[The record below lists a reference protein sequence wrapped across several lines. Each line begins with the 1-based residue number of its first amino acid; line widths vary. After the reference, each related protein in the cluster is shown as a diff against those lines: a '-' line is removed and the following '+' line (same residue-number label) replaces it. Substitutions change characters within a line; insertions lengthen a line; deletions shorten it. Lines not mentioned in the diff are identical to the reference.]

1 MVSAPML
8 QNPSGEDLLA
18 LKGKQIPVLELL
30 AMFGTRLRNDLTV
43 PRVEQA
49 LKDVG
54 LATLPYFG
62 NCNHGADIHIV
73 PWQQAAPQESADHAG
88 DETSDEAEELPS
100 GGLPAR
106 PLRIGDIPSAV
117 SGLFSVTPDMALT
130 EVTYLMRTKKY
141 SQIPVIEGGSTL
153 HGVVT
158 WSSVARMYET
168 TSAAVL
174 AQAMETDDV
183 PVVEAHHDFFALLSR
198 VSDKDYLLV
207 RANNGTFCGIV
218 TAADITDRFGATAW
232 PFFVVGEI
240 ESRLRKCLGAK
251 LDAEA
256 IRAVQ
261 GPSAA
266 RRTGLITDLMFNGY
280 VKLLDADQQNPALRA
295 LSDDNWKALGWPGV
309 DRGQF
314 VRQLD
319 RVRAIRNGI
328 AHFDAEPLTAK
339 RADELREFV
348 GLLRQIT

>member
-1 MVSAPML
+1 MP
-8 QNPSGEDLLA
+8 QNPTEEQLLA

-30 AMFGTRLRNDLTV
+30 ALFGARLRNDLTV

-54 LATLPYFG
+54 LSTLPYFG
-62 NCNHGADIHIV
+62 TCNHGADIHV
-73 PWQQAAPQESADHAG
+73 VAWKQTAVQEPADGAG
-88 DETSDEAEELPS
+88 EETADDAEELPS

-117 SGLFSVTPDMALT
+117 GGLFSVTPDTALT
-130 EVTYLMRTKKY
+130 QVTYLMRTKKY

-158 WSSVARMYET
+158 WSSVAKVYET
-168 TSAAVL
+168 TSDAVL
-174 AQAMETDDV
+174 AEAMVEDP
-183 PVVEAHHDFFALLSR
+183 PVVEAHHDFFQLLPR
-198 VSDKDYLLV
+198 VSEDGYLLV

-218 TAADITDRFGATAW
+218 TAADITDRFDATAW

-251 LDAEA
+251 IGEDA

-261 GPSAA
+261 PNQAKMQ
-266 RRTGLITDLMFNGY
+266 TGLITDLMFNGY
-280 VKLLDADQQNPALRA
+280 VKLLDGEQQNPALRA
-295 LSDDNWKALGWPGV
+295 RADQNWEALGWPGV

-319 RVRAIRNGI
+319 RVRDIRNSI
-328 AHFDAEPLTAK
+328 AHFDAKPLTPK
-339 RADELREFV
+339 LSGELREFV